1 MDASPF
7 TIPFSSSPLP
17 WVVLAGLFAGAAAS
31 RLTMRWKN
39 RPHPER
45 ARTRKWVWVCIYL
58 SVAIALLLAAVFVP
72 GPARIADIRLL
83 YAGGAAFVVSFA
95 FLRFK
100 KAVGIPV
107 TVLAIALLA
116 ALGLFLQSV
125 RAFTGETEIA
135 VVRVIGLEPDRM
147 KLELQP
153 AGGSPV
159 LLNMEGT
166 HFAPIVKTVIFDDMY
181 VFLGAKSWYRF
192 VGMTSF
198 TETNGQ
204 LRQGNTD
211 YYFPQPQG
219 ISEALW
225 RFYERNEA
233 FIPGVKTV
241 EVDLSLKRPRLRPQ
255 GAFTVYGIRVQNDG
269 GVEVVARS
277 D

>member
-1 MDASPF
+1 MNSSPF
-7 TIPFSSSPLP
+7 TIPFAASPFP
-17 WVVLAGLFAGAAAS
+17 WVILAGLFAGAAVS

-45 ARTRKWVWVCIYL
+45 ARAAKWAWVCIYL
-58 SVAIALLLAAVFVP
+58 SVAIALLLAALFVP
-72 GPARIADIRLL
+72 GPSKIRDVRLL
-83 YAGGAAFVVSFA
+83 YAGGTALVLASIVM
-95 FLRFK
+95 RFK
-100 KAVGIPV
+100 RAAGIPV
-107 TVLAIALLA
+107 MVLAIASVA

-135 VVRVIGLEPDRM
+135 VVRVIGLEPGRM

-153 AGGSPV
+153 AGGAPV

-166 HFAPIVKTVIFDDMY
+166 HFAPVVKTVIFDDLY
-181 VFLGAKSWYRF
+181 VFLGVKSWYRF
-192 VGMTSF
+192 VGLTSF
-198 TETNGQ
+198 TEREGQ
-204 LRQGNTD
+204 FRQGNTD
-211 YYFPQPQG
+211 YYFPQPAG

-233 FIPGVKTV
+233 IVPGVKTTQV
-241 EVDLSLKRPRLRPQ
+241 EIDLKRAREF
-255 GAFTVYGIRVQNDG
+255 GIYGIRIQNDG